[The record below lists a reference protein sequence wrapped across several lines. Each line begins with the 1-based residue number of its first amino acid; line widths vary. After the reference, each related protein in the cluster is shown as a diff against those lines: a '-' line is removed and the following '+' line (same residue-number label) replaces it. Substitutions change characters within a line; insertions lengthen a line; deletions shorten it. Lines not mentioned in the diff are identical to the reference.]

1 MLTRD
6 DSIGVI
12 TVNNPPVNALSN
24 YVRKGILNAVG
35 EALVTPEILA
45 VIITGTGNTFSAGA
59 DINAVD
65 HLGWSPLHAACSAG
79 QTVIVYYLL
88 KCVCG
93 PPLLQDRRG
102 IHGIVRERKS
112 IWSLPQDA
120 LH

>member
-1 MLTRD
+1 MANIQEADTRRTPLHYCAERGHTELTQF
-6 DSIGVI
+6 
-12 TVNNPPVNALSN
+12 
-24 YVRKGILNAVG
+24 
-35 EALVTPEILA
+35 LA
-45 VIITGTGNTFSAGA
+45 ETAGA